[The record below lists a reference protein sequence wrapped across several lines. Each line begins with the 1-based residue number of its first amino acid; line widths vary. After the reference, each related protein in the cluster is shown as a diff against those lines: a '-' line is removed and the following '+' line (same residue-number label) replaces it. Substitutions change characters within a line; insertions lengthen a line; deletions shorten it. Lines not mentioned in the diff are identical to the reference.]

1 VLLVMAAGALLAAQG
16 PIFAPSASDAGG
28 AAPGL
33 ALRDVARV
41 VCLLAG
47 RARGEAR
54 SGPEAAV
61 VAARGS

>member
-1 VLLVMAAGALLAAQG
+1 MLLVMAAGALLAAQG

-41 VCLLAG
+41 VP
-47 RARGEAR
+47 ARRPCEGGGEER
-54 SGPEAAV
+54 P
-61 VAARGS
+61 